1 MFSKLRP
8 LIFKVDP
15 EKAHTLAIKSLKFNL
30 IPNVF
35 DENKNDSIFQT
46 KIFNKVL
53 DNPIGMAAGFDKNAE
68 VYNALFK
75 LGFGFVEV
83 GTITPLKQ
91 YGNPK
96 PRVFRLAEDEALIN
110 RLGFNNHG
118 AEIVKDRIRRNK
130 KLGLLGINI
139 GPNKDT
145 SDRLNDYLIGL
156 KTFHEEADYI
166 TINISSPNTE
176 NLRNFHEG
184 GKLQDLLKS
193 VITEKKNL
201 NSNIPIAVKVSPDIS
216 EDQVNQIT
224 EILLENEINVVIVS
238 NTSDATR
245 DKLSN
250 IQRHQKGG
258 LSGKP
263 IEEKS
268 NILINKFYKLL
279 KGKIKIIGV
288 GGVDS
293 GQAAYDKFIAGA
305 DFVQLYTGMVFNG
318 PNIAGIIKKE
328 LKELLIRDG
337 VKNYTEII
345 GNKTLS

>member
-96 PRVFRLAEDEALIN
+96 PRVFRLVEDEALIN

-118 AEIVKDRIRRNK
+118 AEIVKDRIKRNK

-184 GKLQDLLKS
+184 DKLQDLLKS

-305 DFVQLYTGMVFNG
+305 DFVQLYTGMVFKG
-318 PNIAGIIKKE
+318 PNIAGIIKKD

-337 VKNYTEII
+337 VKNYTEIV
-345 GNKTLS
+345 GNKTIS

>member
-8 LIFKVDP
+8 LLFKVDP

-35 DENKNDSIFQT
+35 DQHKNDSIFQT
-46 KIFNKVL
+46 KIFGKDL
-53 DNPIGMAAGFDKNAE
+53 GNPIGMAAGFDKNAE

-96 PRVFRLAEDEALIN
+96 PRVFRLVEDEALIN

-118 AEIVKDRIRRNK
+118 AEIVKDRIKRNK

-139 GPNKDT
+139 GPNKDS

-156 KTFHEEADYI
+156 KTFYDDADYI

-176 NLRNFHEG
+176 NLRTFHEG
-184 GKLQDLLKS
+184 NKLQDLLKS
-193 VITEKKNL
+193 IMEEKKNL

-216 EDQVNQIT
+216 EDQVSQIS
-224 EILLENEINVVIVS
+224 EILLENEIKAIIVS
-238 NTSDATR
+238 NTSEATR

-268 NILINKFYKLL
+268 NILINRFYKIL

-293 GQAAYDKFIAGA
+293 GQTAYNKFLAGA
-305 DFVQLYTGMVFNG
+305 DFIQLYTGMVFKG

-328 LKELLIRDG
+328 LKELFIRDG
-337 VKNYTEII
+337 IKNYTEIV

>member
-91 YGNPK
+91 YGNLK
-96 PRVFRLAEDEALIN
+96 PRVFRLVEDEALIN

-118 AEIVKDRIRRNK
+118 AEIVKDRINRNK

-184 GKLQDLLKS
+184 DKLQDLLKS
-193 VITEKKNL
+193 IITEKKNL

-305 DFVQLYTGMVFNG
+305 DFVQLYTGMVFKG
-318 PNIAGIIKKE
+318 PNIAGIIKKD

-337 VKNYTEII
+337 VKNYTEIV